1 MNIAGKF
8 LPLAQ
13 GIAES
18 ALLSRLRSKYRMQ
31 FNLEKLADQ
40 AKQELN
46 ELNIPITPTSLL
58 NTADDI
64 ASRQET
70 MLIDTIGLEHTRWN
84 PIKREYEEYIVPDP
98 RAYFIR

>member
-1 MNIAGKF
+1 
-8 LPLAQ
+8 
-13 GIAES
+13 
-18 ALLSRLRSKYRMQ
+18 MQ
-31 FNLEKLADQ
+31 FNLEQLANA

-58 NTADDI
+58 NTANNI

-84 PIKREYEEYIVPDP
+84 PVKRINEEYIVPDP